1 MLTTWDKGAYKYDG
15 EIITNYAIKD
25 GTKFQFSKKIEVMLF
40 SFSFKS
46 SILLIFFLHGIVF
59 STLLLIKGLQN
70 ENKSSL
76 WLSLFT
82 ILCSLYIAPFMFGYA
97 GWQDNSYSLEIRNG
111 ALFLNGERIKQV
123 KYNRK

>member
-1 MLTTWDKGAYKYDG
+1 MNLTTFLFFSMLTTWDKGAYKYDG

-25 GTKFQFSKKIEVMLF
+25 GTKFQFSKKTEVMLF

-97 GWQDNSYSLEIRNG
+97 GW
-111 ALFLNGERIKQV
+111 
-123 KYNRK
+123 